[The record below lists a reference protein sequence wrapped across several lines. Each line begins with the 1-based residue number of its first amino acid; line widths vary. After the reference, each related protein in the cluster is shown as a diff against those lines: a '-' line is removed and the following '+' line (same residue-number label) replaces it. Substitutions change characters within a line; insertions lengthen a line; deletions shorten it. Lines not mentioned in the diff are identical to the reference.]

1 MFVEIMKKELELELV
16 KLAPN
21 LYRDYSCQDFT
32 KSLMGFGFC
41 CPDEWF
47 PILRHLSIQLETKIC
62 SLPIQQRKNCKV
74 VQVKEKFGNLCFY
87 FENFSQDMINL
98 IQEAEKKVEKLRIK
112 KD

>member
-1 MFVEIMKKELELELV
+1 MKKELELELV

-47 PILRHLSIQLETKIC
+47 PILHNLSIQLETKIC
-62 SLPIQQRKNCKV
+62 SLPIQQQKNCKV
-74 VQVKEKFGNLCFY
+74 VQVKEKFGNFCFY
-87 FENFSQDMINL
+87 FENFSQEMIDL
-98 IQEAEKKVEKLRIK
+98 VHEAEIKVRNLNFKREEK
-112 KD
+112 